1 MSNGRFGRH
10 GGQFIP
16 ETLMNAIMELEDA
29 YNKYKN
35 DKNTKAFLEKMRDT
49 YAGHSEMMEPY
60 LGVLRWYIDK
70 KLQQYT

>member
-35 DKNTKAFLEKMRDT
+35 DKEFNDELNE
-49 YAGHSEMMEPY
+49 
-60 LGVLRWYIDK
+60 LLREYVGLHLVFIMQK
-70 KLQQYT
+70 R

>member
-29 YNKYKN
+29 YNKYNN
-35 DKNTKAFLEKMRDT
+35 DARLC
-49 YAGHSEMMEPY
+49 
-60 LGVLRWYIDK
+60 
-70 KLQQYT
+70 KLQ